1 MEITNKTA
9 EALNSY
15 FKVLSNKGY
24 KKYDEV
30 FKLLILSFLEE
41 LINGPYSFLI
51 KEEDYRIIMTY
62 ASNINTFC

>member
-9 EALNSY
+9 EALNAY

-51 KEEDYRIIMTY
+51 KEEDYRTIMTY
-62 ASNINTFC
+62 ASNINTSC